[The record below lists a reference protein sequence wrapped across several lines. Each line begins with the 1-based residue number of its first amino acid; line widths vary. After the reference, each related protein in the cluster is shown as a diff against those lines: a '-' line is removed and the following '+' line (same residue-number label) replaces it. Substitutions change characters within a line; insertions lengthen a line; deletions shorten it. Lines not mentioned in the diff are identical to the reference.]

1 VNILKVIMDC
11 IVCIS
16 LIVIMIVVIVS
27 IFPQLGLSFL
37 PKEVQKKCTLPP
49 MTKKRKTAA
58 YILYVIFGIVF
69 IAYLFYMVVAAYG
82 AEITSY
88 WIIFLHYFVVI
99 NIVHLFDVI
108 ILDWLIICKITPKL
122 LYKVFPGT
130 EDSQGY
136 KEFGFNRKEHVYNFV
151 GTVVGSL
158 ALAGIA
164 YGVMKWL
171 IW

>member
-1 VNILKVIMDC
+1 MNLLKVIIDC
-11 IVCIS
+11 FVCIS
-16 LIVIMIVVIVS
+16 LLIIMIMVIVG

-49 MTKKRKTAA
+49 MTKKNKTAA
-58 YILYVIFGIVF
+58 YILYAVFGIAFV
-69 IAYLFYMVVAAYG
+69 AYLFYMIVAAYG
-82 AEITSY
+82 AKITSY
-88 WIIFLHYFVVI
+88 WIIFFHYFIVI

-130 EDSQGY
+130 EDCQGY
-136 KEFGFNRKEHVYNFV
+136 KEFGFNQMKHVNNFV
-151 GTVVGSL
+151 GTVVGGL

-171 IW
+171 VW